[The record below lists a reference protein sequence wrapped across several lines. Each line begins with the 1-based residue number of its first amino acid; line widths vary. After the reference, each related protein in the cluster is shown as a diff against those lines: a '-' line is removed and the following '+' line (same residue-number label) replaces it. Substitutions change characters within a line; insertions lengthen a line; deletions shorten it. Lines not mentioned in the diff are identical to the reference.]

1 MSPRAILGIDDAAS
15 PEEVAAVL
23 ATIAVIDQQLAAGV
37 EEEAAP
43 ALSQWVVMSRLSGRR
58 SAMQRGAYRLSG
70 RLPRRS
76 HA

>member
-1 MSPRAILGIDDAAS
+1 M
-15 PEEVAAVL
+15 L

-37 EEEAAP
+37 EEEDAP
-43 ALSQWVVMSRLSGRR
+43 ALSQWVVMSRLSARR

>member
-1 MSPRAILGIDDAAS
+1 LSPRVILGINDAAS

-43 ALSQWVVMSRLSGRR
+43 ALSQWVVMSRLSARR
-58 SAMQRGAYRLSG
+58 SAMQRGAYKLSG

>member
-15 PEEVAAVL
+15 PEEIAAVL
-23 ATIAVIDQQLAAGV
+23 ATIAVIDQQLAASA
-37 EEEAAP
+37 EQESAP
-43 ALSQWVVMSRLSGRR
+43 ELSQWVVMSRLSARR
-58 SAMQRGAYRLSG
+58 SAMQRGTYRLSG